1 MIHNYRWRLG
11 LADGERKYDDFEKRL
26 AAFPVIAVPTIT
38 LESDANGAPHPDPSS
53 YAKKFSGNTRT
64 GSSRA
69 ASGTTCCRKLRR
81 PLPKL
86 SSMSR
91 KVDPVT
97 IPRGTF
103 VKCRFREWKHSR
115 FTYSAYTS
123 RQNRRSVIREGM
135 GIKLRFARFVGAAA
149 VMVVLLLAPSVA
161 SAHAGHHHPAPV
173 PVAHH
178 VTPPENDIPEQA
190 APKAA
195 SIFDVRCGVA
205 FPVQQF
211 RVSRQLLRR
220 HALHG
225 LLRGDRVRPGS
236 FNTPP

>member
-1 MIHNYRWRLG
+1 M
-11 LADGERKYDDFEKRL
+11 
-26 AAFPVIAVPTIT
+26 
-38 LESDANGAPHPDPSS
+38 
-53 YAKKFSGNTRT
+53 
-64 GSSRA
+64 
-69 ASGTTCCRKLRR
+69 
-81 PLPKL
+81 PLPGMETL
-86 SSMSR
+86 S
-91 KVDPVT
+91 
-97 IPRGTF
+97 I
-103 VKCRFREWKHSR
+103 
-115 FTYSAYTS
+115 TYSAYTS

-195 SIFDVRCGVA
+195 PNFRCPLRRRVPRPA
-205 FPVQQF
+205 IP
-211 RVSRQLLRR
+211 VSRQLLRR

-236 FNTPP
+236 FNTPSLSSALTLPDSNTSDSLDPDGLRRPPRFFA